1 MLIKDESNG
10 VTRFDFNYSIQVW
23 PDKNLKNQLI
33 MDLVNKDVTSEFYSS
48 LKSGNLKAVAES
60 ILGLVSMLNAKP
72 NVSNSTGNVT
82 IDPVEMNNIA
92 IARTEL
98 TNALSSITISDMSS
112 MKLIS
117 AALDGISKDT
127 TQTTRDSAEKSAEK
141 NIALLESLKSM
152 CNGSSAEDTQLVA
165 SSIISGMGNGLNV
178 NNLQTPS
185 YYYRQLSLFLLFNFK
200 SNGL

>member
-185 YYYRQLSLFLLFNFK
+185 YYHRQLSLFFLFNFK

>member
-185 YYYRQLSLFLLFNFK
+185 YYHRQLSLFLLFNENK
-200 SNGL
+200 R

>member
-185 YYYRQLSLFLLFNFK
+185 YYHRQLSLFLLFNFK

>member
-1 MLIKDESNG
+1 VLIKDESNG

-185 YYYRQLSLFLLFNFK
+185 YYHRQLSLFFLFNFK

>member
-1 MLIKDESNG
+1 
-10 VTRFDFNYSIQVW
+10 
-23 PDKNLKNQLI
+23 
-33 MDLVNKDVTSEFYSS
+33 
-48 LKSGNLKAVAES
+48 
-60 ILGLVSMLNAKP
+60 
-72 NVSNSTGNVT
+72 
-82 IDPVEMNNIA
+82 
-92 IARTEL
+92 
-98 TNALSSITISDMSS
+98 MSS

-185 YYYRQLSLFLLFNFK
+185 YFHRQLSLFLLFNFK

>member
-1 MLIKDESNG
+1 VLIKDESNG

-33 MDLVNKDVTSEFYSS
+33 MDLVNKDVTSELYSS

>member
-185 YYYRQLSLFLLFNFK
+185 YYHRQLS
-200 SNGL
+200 